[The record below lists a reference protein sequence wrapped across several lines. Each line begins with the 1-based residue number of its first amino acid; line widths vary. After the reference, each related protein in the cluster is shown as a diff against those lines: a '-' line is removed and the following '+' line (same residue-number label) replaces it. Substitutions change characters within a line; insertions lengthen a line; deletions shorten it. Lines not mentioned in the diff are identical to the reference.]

1 MRASNTSSAYFVD
14 CRELVIQVTRD
25 VGHAGSF
32 EQVASLKPEWK
43 VRSVLTQVLSESLQS
58 VLERDSLLETATMFY
73 HAHTLF
79 ISRGYAL
86 GQRAPF
92 TQVKGRVTFFLL
104 RLGNERS
111 DETRRKRR
119 F

>member
-1 MRASNTSSAYFVD
+1 MRVSNTSSAYFVD

-73 HAHTLF
+73 HAHNTLF
-79 ISRGYAL
+79 LVEGIHWAR
-86 GQRAPF
+86 
-92 TQVKGRVTFFLL
+92 
-104 RLGNERS
+104 ERHHAG
-111 DETRRKRR
+111 
-119 F
+119 